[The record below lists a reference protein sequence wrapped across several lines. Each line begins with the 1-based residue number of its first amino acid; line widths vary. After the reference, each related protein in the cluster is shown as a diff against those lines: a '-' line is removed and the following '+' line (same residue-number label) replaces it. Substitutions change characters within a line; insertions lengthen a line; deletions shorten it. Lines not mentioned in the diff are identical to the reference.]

1 MLGWLE
7 YSKQN
12 TFHSDTSEVYKY
24 TYIFGHTYICKCHRQ
39 EDIRTSKL
47 QNHKRLRT
55 PLFLFSRNSDAYIQ
69 QSKQEKTLHSCQ
81 ATDTSR
87 CQTFHYTSHYTS
99 HSDVLSFASP
109 LVRQHCP
116 FCQSSWLEHH
126 PQDVLGEAGSRHAR
140 STSSMARQ
148 SPFCLFPNV
157 EPTLTMQGSSSS
169 SSKWDFFLR
178 LTLQLFFLL
187 LRQRNFLCLG
197 DPSVLVIQRS
207 FSWAWCL
214 AWQHHA
220 ECHGQAPSQG
230 AQTSARNTYLS
241 HGERTNVSF
250 LL

>member
-24 TYIFGHTYICKCHRQ
+24 TYIFGHTYICATDRKTYEPANCKTARGFEHPCFFSAGIQ
-39 EDIRTSKL
+39 MPTSSRANKKKL
-47 QNHKRLRT
+47 CI
-55 PLFLFSRNSDAYIQ
+55 AA
-69 QSKQEKTLHSCQ
+69 KT
-81 ATDTSR
+81 TDTSR
-87 CQTFHYTSHYTS
+87 CQTFHYTS

-140 STSSMARQ
+140 STSSTARQ

-157 EPTLTMQGSSSS
+157 EPTLTMQGSSS

-220 ECHGQAPSQG
+220 ECHGQAPSHG
-230 AQTSARNTYLS
+230 AQTSAQNTYLS

>member
-1 MLGWLE
+1 MP
-7 YSKQN
+7 
-12 TFHSDTSEVYKY
+12 TSSRANK
-24 TYIFGHTYICKCHRQ
+24 K
-39 EDIRTSKL
+39 KL
-47 QNHKRLRT
+47 CIAAK
-55 PLFLFSRNSDAYIQ
+55 
-69 QSKQEKTLHSCQ
+69 K
-81 ATDTSR
+81 TDTSR
-87 CQTFHYTSHYTS
+87 CQTFHYTS

-148 SPFCLFPNV
+148 SPFCLFPNM
-157 EPTLTMQGSSSS
+157 EPTLMMQGSSS
-169 SSKWDFFLR
+169 SSKWDFFLW

-187 LRQRNFLCLG
+187 LRQSNFLRLG
-197 DPSVLVIQRS
+197 DPNVLVIQRS

-220 ECHGQAPSQG
+220 ECHGQAPSHR
-230 AQTSARNTYLS
+230 AQTSAQNTYLS